1 MIYGKVNQKRM
12 EKVKKLNL
20 KWYALIHHYDQ
31 EKLDPYNVLY
41 EDMVYHIDE
50 VIDKTGDY
58 EQIKEKVRIEL
69 MSMFWSRTEFEW
81 IASQWTGKEFEDKI
95 DLWRQCYANLD
106 LITEYL
112 IFKLAPKRY
121 HKIVPTRRNFE
132 PNTYL

>member
-1 MIYGKVNQKRM
+1 MIYGKVNKKRM
-12 EKVKKLNL
+12 EKIKKLNL

-41 EDMVYHIDE
+41 DDIVYRIDE

-69 MSMFWSRTEFEW
+69 MSMFWSRTEYEW

-121 HKIVPTRRNFE
+121 KDIMKTRKDFSE
-132 PNTYL
+132 NTYL

>member
-41 EDMVYHIDE
+41 DDIVYRIDE
-50 VIDKTGDY
+50 IIDKTGDY

-69 MSMFWSRTEFEW
+69 MSMFWSRTEYEMIVSNW
-81 IASQWTGKEFEDKI
+81 SGKDFKEKI
-95 DLWRQCYANLD
+95 DIWTQLYANLD

-112 IFKLAPKRY
+112 IFKLAPRRY
-121 HKIVPTRRNFE
+121 NKIMATRKCFM
-132 PNTYL
+132 PNEYL

>member
-12 EKVKKLNL
+12 EKIKKLNL

-41 EDMVYHIDE
+41 DDIVYRIDE

-58 EQIKEKVRIEL
+58 EQIKEKVRVEL

-81 IASQWTGKEFEDKI
+81 IAKEWTGKEFEDKI
-95 DLWRQCYANLD
+95 DLWRQCYANLN

-112 IFKLAPKRY
+112 IFKLAPRRY
-121 HKIVPTRRNFE
+121 NKIMTTRKNFE
-132 PNTYL
+132 PNTHL

>member
-41 EDMVYHIDE
+41 NDMLYDVDK
-50 VIDKTGDY
+50 VIDDTGDY
-58 EQIKEKVRIEL
+58 EKIKAEVRISL
-69 MSMFWSRTEFEW
+69 MHRFWARTEYEW

-112 IFKLAPKRY
+112 IFKLAPRRY
-121 HKIVPTRRNFE
+121 NKIMVTRKCFM
-132 PNTYL
+132 PNEYL

>member
-12 EKVKKLNL
+12 EKIKKLNL

-41 EDMVYHIDE
+41 DDIVYRIDE

-58 EQIKEKVRIEL
+58 EQIKEKVRTEL
-69 MSMFWSRTEFEW
+69 MSMFWSRTEYEIIVSNW
-81 IASQWTGKEFEDKI
+81 SGKDFKEKI
-95 DLWRQCYANLD
+95 DIWTQLYANLD

-112 IFKLAPKRY
+112 IFKLAPRRY
-121 HKIVPTRRNFE
+121 NKIMATRKCFM
-132 PNTYL
+132 PNEYL

>member
-1 MIYGKVNQKRM
+1 MQRENKKRW
-12 EKVKKLNL
+12 EKINKLNL
-20 KWYALIHHYDQ
+20 KYYALIHHCDQ

-41 EDMVYHIDE
+41 NDMLYDVDK
-50 VIDKTGDY
+50 VIDDTGDY
-58 EQIKEKVRIEL
+58 EKIKAEVRISL
-69 MSMFWSRTEFEW
+69 MPRFWARAEYEW

-112 IFKLAPKRY
+112 IFKLAPRRY
-121 HKIVPTRRNFE
+121 NKIMATRKNFE

>member
-1 MIYGKVNQKRM
+1 MNGLLKNGLGKK
-12 EKVKKLNL
+12 
-20 KWYALIHHYDQ
+20 
-31 EKLDPYNVLY
+31 
-41 EDMVYHIDE
+41 
-50 VIDKTGDY
+50 
-58 EQIKEKVRIEL
+58 
-69 MSMFWSRTEFEW
+69 
-81 IASQWTGKEFEDKI
+81 FEDKI

>member
-69 MSMFWSRTEFEW
+69 MSMFWSRTEYEMIVSNW
-81 IASQWTGKEFEDKI
+81 SGKDFKEKI
-95 DLWRQCYANLD
+95 DIWTQLYANLD

-112 IFKLAPKRY
+112 IFKLAPRRY
-121 HKIVPTRRNFE
+121 NKIMATRKCFI
-132 PNTYL
+132 PNEYL

>member
-1 MIYGKVNQKRM
+1 MQRENKKRW
-12 EKVKKLNL
+12 EKINKLNL
-20 KWYALIHHYDQ
+20 KYYALIHHHEGD
-31 EKLDPYNVLY
+31 KLDPYNVLY
-41 EDMVYHIDE
+41 NDMLYDVDK

-132 PNTYL
+132 PNKYL

>member
-1 MIYGKVNQKRM
+1 MQRENKKRW
-12 EKVKKLNL
+12 EKINKLNL
-20 KWYALIHHYDQ
+20 KYYALIHHHEGD
-31 EKLDPYNVLY
+31 KLDPYNVLY
-41 EDMVYHIDE
+41 NDMLYDVDK
-50 VIDKTGDY
+50 VIDDTGDY
-58 EQIKEKVRIEL
+58 EKIKAEVRISL
-69 MSMFWSRTEFEW
+69 MHRFWARTEYEW

-121 HKIVPTRRNFE
+121 HKIVPTRKNFE

>member
-41 EDMVYHIDE
+41 DDIVYRIDE
-50 VIDKTGDY
+50 IIDKTGDY
-58 EQIKEKVRIEL
+58 EQIKEKID
-69 MSMFWSRTEFEW
+69 
-81 IASQWTGKEFEDKI
+81 IWTQ
-95 DLWRQCYANLD
+95 LYANLD

-112 IFKLAPKRY
+112 IFKLAPRRY
-121 HKIVPTRRNFE
+121 NKIMATRKCFM
-132 PNTYL
+132 PNEYL

>member
-41 EDMVYHIDE
+41 DDIVYRIDE

-58 EQIKEKVRIEL
+58 EQIKEKARIEL
-69 MSMFWSRTEFEW
+69 MSMFWSRTEYEMIVSNW
-81 IASQWTGKEFEDKI
+81 SGKDFKEKI
-95 DLWRQCYANLD
+95 DIWTQLYANLD

-112 IFKLAPKRY
+112 IFKLAPRRY
-121 HKIVPTRRNFE
+121 NKIMATRKCFMSNE
-132 PNTYL
+132 YL